1 MIVLITQSIYGAA
14 VDNAAKEVKKTSQS
28 IEKSYSKEEA
38 KEADTT
44 DSDKRGENRQ
54 IRRNGGLNDI
64 IRILILRELL
74 GRPRMLWTKLQT
86 WYGSKAS
93 YATKT
98 TFS

>member
-1 MIVLITQSIYGAA
+1 MVEEVYSNIEVNDAVELNITLNNDVRGSG
-14 VDNAAKEVKKTSQS
+14 
-28 IEKSYSKEEA
+28 SKEEA

-86 WYGSKAS
+86 
-93 YATKT
+93 
-98 TFS
+98 

>member
-1 MIVLITQSIYGAA
+1 MVEEVYSNIEVNDAVELNITLNNDVRGSG
-14 VDNAAKEVKKTSQS
+14 
-28 IEKSYSKEEA
+28 SKEEA